1 MTNYNDLYFEYR
13 KCHKKTTMPDLRE
26 FIFKNYYKKK
36 SFTKEDRYYLLKKA
50 KKDLALSANKA
61 KEHYELFFRK
71 EIKKFLKHQKL
82 LKTNNGDIKSVLKPI
97 KQSIIIT

>member
-36 SFTKEDRYYLLKKA
+36 SFTK
-50 KKDLALSANKA
+50 
-61 KEHYELFFRK
+61 
-71 EIKKFLKHQKL
+71 
-82 LKTNNGDIKSVLKPI
+82 
-97 KQSIIIT
+97 